1 STCAILAVADLCPT
15 LTTHSLKTAES
26 TNVSRQN
33 KPITFG
39 RALVN
44 ALIAEFRKRT
54 LLWPGRTEDVGA
66 KLGSSWTDRCQPALR

>member
-1 STCAILAVADLCPT
+1 MSSLARPIAFSRWKSSISTCAILAVADLCPT

-44 ALIAEFRKRT
+44 ALIA
-54 LLWPGRTEDVGA
+54 
-66 KLGSSWTDRCQPALR
+66 